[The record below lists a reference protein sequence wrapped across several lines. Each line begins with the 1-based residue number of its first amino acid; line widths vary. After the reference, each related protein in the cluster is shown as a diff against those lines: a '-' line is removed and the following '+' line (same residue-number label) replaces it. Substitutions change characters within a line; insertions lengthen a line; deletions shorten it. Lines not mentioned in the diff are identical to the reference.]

1 MFSEQRS
8 QCTNM
13 VGVVVGQYYMPDRS
27 WLSIQPGD
35 ERATL
40 GPHVNDDKASVTE
53 MYDGAIAL
61 SHIPEVYV

>member
-1 MFSEQRS
+1 
-8 QCTNM
+8 
-13 VGVVVGQYYMPDRS
+13 MPDRS